1 MTNYTDFYYSN
12 PESITTTEMGMSY
25 TTTTDTP
32 NQTWYYYDPDG
43 ELIQSDGPPQQQH
56 THEMPSHNHSFG
68 GNTNWQIQVPKNDG
82 LFHNGE
88 EIMKYNGDV
97 QFKVNDEWISVD
109 DLSLR
114 IKTLEVI
121 TERLYNMLSPWQ
133 KKKLDVDRMDLEDKK
148 DEFEHFDPDLFK
160 V

>member
-1 MTNYTDFYYSN
+1 MTDFYYN
-12 PESITTTEMGMSY
+12 GPTTISTAASGASY
-25 TTTTDTP
+25 TTTTDTSA
-32 NQTWYYYDPDG
+32 QQWYYYDYDDH
-43 ELIQSDGPPQQQH
+43 LVKSDGPPPQH
-56 THEMPSHNHSFG
+56 THEMPSHKHDYG
-68 GNTNWQIQVPKNDG
+68 GSGNWTIQVPKNDN
-82 LFHNGE
+82 LFYDGE

-97 QFKVNDEWISVD
+97 QLKVNGEWISVEN
-109 DLSLR
+109 LSLR

-121 TERLYNMLSPWQ
+121 TERLFNMLSPWQ